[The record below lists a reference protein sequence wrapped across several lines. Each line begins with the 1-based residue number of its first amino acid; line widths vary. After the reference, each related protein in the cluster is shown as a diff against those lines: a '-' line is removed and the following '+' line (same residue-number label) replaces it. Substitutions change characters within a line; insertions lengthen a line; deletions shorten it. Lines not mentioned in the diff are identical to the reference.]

1 MNTIVLVIA
10 ERARRDGKYTAHYD
24 GRLVVEDVKEPFLD
38 GARVLL
44 SWGLDPSARYVMRR
58 SPHGP
63 DALVSTLGK
72 AAGLMV
78 AEGELKP
85 RFVPWAPSPFARN
98 GP

>member
-10 ERARRDGKYTAHYD
+10 ERARRDGKYTAYHD
-24 GRLVVEDVKEPFLD
+24 GRLIVEGSKQPFLES
-38 GARVLL
+38 ARLL
-44 SWGLDPSARYVMRR
+44 LAQGLDPGARYVMRR
-58 SPHGP
+58 SPDGP

-72 AAGLMV
+72 AAGLMI

-85 RFVPWAPSPFARN
+85 RFVPWTPSPFARN